1 VAEKRSR
8 SNTQGEGAGTQG
20 EGAKKAR
27 DAAAASERAEQV
39 LEQWGSRL
47 GRGVAT
53 AAARLREEAEDIW
66 AEAQSV
72 RRGERD

>member
-1 VAEKRSR
+1 MAENGSR
-8 SNTQGEGAGTQG
+8 SNAQGGGAEQ
-20 EGAKKAR
+20 AQ
-27 DAAAASERAEQV
+27 DAAAGPERAEQV
-39 LEQWGSRL
+39 LEQWGSRV
-47 GRGVAT
+47 GRGIAT